1 MRMVVKSIKCI
12 HTHVYVF
19 TYREN
24 KGNILRRKQK
34 RGRISSAVV
43 STQEGQINNKRYHS
57 FFLCSSSLIA
67 IRYRWT
73 QKWLKPFKNCN
84 GFINIPHMAAY
95 AILGWIH
102 FEMKIGFWAWIL
114 GKQLKDY
121 MEWLVLQMFGICWNG
136 FLGKEINLLLV
147 LSISRKFSIHT
158 IYPVAKNS
166 TIKNSRASDD
176 DRKKLFRF
184 IVHF

>member
-1 MRMVVKSIKCI
+1 MYI

-57 FFLCSSSLIA
+57 FFLGSSSLIA

-121 MEWLVLQMFGICWNG
+121 IKWLVLQMFGICWNG
-136 FLGKEINLLLV
+136 FLGKEISLLLV